1 MIRIFSFGAVW
12 ALCAW
17 GCRPAFSQDTASRKT
32 YTLRQCVDLALL
44 RNPDVTAARFS
55 METGK
60 VYRDQAKAALLPSIS
75 GNVSRAVYN
84 GKSVNPYTNEYVN
97 QQYTADNY
105 GLNASLVLWHGS
117 SIMNYLKQ
125 SNLDYQAS
133 RMSYQQAKDQV
144 TIQVILSYLAVLNQA
159 EQLRMARGQAEV
171 TRRQV
176 ARLEVLNQSGA
187 IAPSDLYDMRG
198 QLSAN
203 ELTVLATG
211 NALESATLDLAQLMN
226 IPYAGDM
233 QLVPVHTA
241 ILSPYQGTVD
251 SIYQY
256 TLGHLAQVKAVELHG
271 KSAQRAVKAA
281 RGSLLPTLYLS
292 GGLYTNYSSAANT
305 EQFVGSSDEKTDHYV
320 EINQEK
326 LPVYAPTSRYHEIK
340 VPYGDQWK
348 NNFNSGISL
357 NLSVPILNG
366 LAARTRVRAAKIAE
380 SQTTFETQTVKIQ
393 LRQAIERDYFQ
404 MRMAYATYTKLVHQE
419 ADYEESFREAQVKF
433 EAGVLNAVEFVLV
446 QNNLDQAKLNLIAA
460 KYHYILETKILD
472 YYQGRLN
479 W

>member
-12 ALCAW
+12 AICVW
-17 GCRPAFSQDTASRKT
+17 ICRPAFSQDTASRKT
-32 YTLRQCVDLALL
+32 YTLGQCVDLALA
-44 RNPDVTAARFS
+44 RNPDVKAARFS

-75 GNVSRAVYN
+75 GNASRAIYN
-84 GKSVNPYTNEYVN
+84 GKSVNPYTNAYVN

-105 GLNASLVLWHGS
+105 GLNASVVLWHGS
-117 SIMNYLKQ
+117 SIMNFLKQ
-125 SNLDYQAS
+125 SVLDYQAS
-133 RMSYQQAKDQV
+133 QMDYQQTMDQM
-144 TIQVILSYLAVLNQA
+144 TIQVILDYLAVLNQA
-159 EQLRMARGQAEV
+159 EQLHMASGQAEV
-171 TRRQV
+171 TRQQV
-176 ARLEVLNQSGA
+176 KRLEVLNQSGA
-187 IAPSDLYDMRG
+187 ISPSDLYDMRG

-203 ELTVLATG
+203 ELTVLSTR
-211 NALESATLDLAQLMN
+211 NALESARLDLAQLMN
-226 IPYAGDM
+226 IPYSDTLRLARI
-233 QLVPVHTA
+233 PST
-241 ILSPYQGTVD
+241 ILAPYQGTID

-256 TLGHLAQVKAVELHG
+256 TLGHLAIVKAAELHNR
-271 KSAQRAVKAA
+271 SATKAVKVA

-320 EINQEK
+320 EVNQEK
-326 LPVYAPTSRYHEIK
+326 LPVYAPTPSYHEIK

-348 NNFNSGISL
+348 NNFNSGVSL

-366 LAARTRVRAAKIAE
+366 LNARTRVRAAKIAA
-380 SQTTFETQTVKIQ
+380 SQSSFQTETVKIR
-393 LRQAIERDYFQ
+393 LRQAIERDYLE
-404 MRMAYATYTKLVHQE
+404 MRMAYATYKKLVSQV
-419 ADYEESFREAQVKF
+419 ADYGESFREAKVKF

-446 QNNLDQAKLNLIAA
+446 QNNLDQAKLNLVAA

-472 YYQGRLN
+472 YYQGRSS